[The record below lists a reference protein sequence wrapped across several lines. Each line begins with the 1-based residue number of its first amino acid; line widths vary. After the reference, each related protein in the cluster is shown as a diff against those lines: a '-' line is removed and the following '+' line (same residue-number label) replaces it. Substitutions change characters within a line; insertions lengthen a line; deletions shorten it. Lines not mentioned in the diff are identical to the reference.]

1 MAPVMNTS
9 AKARVRPTRVL
20 VVDDEPGL
28 IELVNDV
35 VGKSTNCRLFTALDL
50 AQAQR
55 IIENEKIDLLLADV
69 HLPDGDGTSLIARLQ
84 EKHPHAA
91 AVIITGNPSVN
102 GAISAFRAG
111 VVDFLPKPFTAEH
124 LQERVRKAI
133 ERQAILA
140 KKESRLVRLRGAVKK
155 LNITRHTISKK
166 VDLLCNDLVNAY
178 GELSRQLDTVRLQE
192 SFRKLLNG
200 ADDLEQLLC
209 HAMDWILRHAGY
221 CNVAVWLAA
230 EDSVFELGAY
240 MKYTIPGEQELTD
253 AMRVGL
259 VPLINREGSVHLFG
273 PELRDALTNAEY
285 AMLGGQEILG
295 CNCTYLGETLATVI
309 LFRDEKCPFSEEDEA
324 MLRAISPIF
333 AVCLANI
340 VRRSQGGDSAEGYD
354 ETFNDGGAVMDD
366 NNDTKPPKDKGPGNK
381 PDAADWWKRGEP
393 PPF

>member
-1 MAPVMNTS
+1 MSPVMNTS
-9 AKARVRPTRVL
+9 TKARVRPTRVL

-35 VGKSTNCRLFTALDL
+35 VGRSSNCRLFTALNL

-55 IIENEKIDLLLADV
+55 ILESEKIDLLLVDL
-69 HLPDGDGTSLIARLQ
+69 HLPDGDGMSLIPRLQ
-84 EKHPHAA
+84 EKQPHAA
-91 AVIITGNPSVN
+91 AVIITGNASIN
-102 GAISAFRAG
+102 GTINAFRAG
-111 VVDFLPKPFTAEH
+111 VVDFLPKPFTADH
-124 LQERVRKAI
+124 LLDRVRKAI
-133 ERQAILA
+133 DRQAIIA
-140 KKESRLVRLRGAVKK
+140 KKESRLIRLRGAVKK
-155 LNITRHTISKK
+155 LNVTRHTISKK
-166 VDLLCNDLVNAY
+166 VDLLCNDLVTAY

-192 SFRKLLNG
+192 SFRKLLSG
-200 ADDLEQLLC
+200 AEDLEQMLC

-230 EDSVFELGAY
+230 EEAQFELGAY

-273 PELRDALTNAEY
+273 QELRDALTSAEY
-285 AMLGGQEILG
+285 AMLGGQEVLG
-295 CNCTYLGETLATVI
+295 CNCTYLGESLASVI
-309 LFRDEKCPFSEEDEA
+309 LFRDEKSPFTEEDEA

-340 VRRSQGGDSAEGYD
+340 VRRSQGTDGEEGYED
-354 ETFNDGGAVMDD
+354 TFNSDGSVLDD
-366 NNDTKPPKDKGPGNK
+366 KDQQQQHPPKDKERKN
-381 PDAADWWKRGEP
+381 DADWWKRGEP